1 MTAPQR
7 PTPRT
12 DALIAGIEG
21 ELGDGPPLISEAAI
35 DIAVRCRLIDFARS
49 LERSLSE
56 REEEC
61 EMLRGLLR
69 EAAKLLW
76 SHNGAG
82 QEKAWALS
90 EKIDAFSAAEAG
102 GARDRTTK

>member
-1 MTAPQR
+1 MSAPQR

-12 DALIAGIEG
+12 DGVDVGITG
-21 ELGDGPPLISEAAI
+21 LSVTADSYRRMRTHAK
-35 DIAVRCRLIDFARS
+35 D

-61 EMLRGLLR
+61 ERLRDALHGLLEQVDSLDDYTLTR
-69 EAAKLLW
+69 DVEMY
-76 SHNGAG
+76 
-82 QEKAWALS
+82 KAQACWDDAIRTA
-90 EKIDAFSAAEAG
+90 IDAFSAAEAG

>member
-12 DALIAGIEG
+12 DAALEKPTFEAYGRLG
-21 ELGDGPPLISEAAI
+21 E
-35 DIAVRCRLIDFARS
+35 FARS

-61 EMLRGLLR
+61 ERLRGLLR

-90 EKIDAFSAAEAG
+90 EKIDALSAAEAG
-102 GARDRTTK
+102 GDTSTRSKT

>member
-1 MTAPQR
+1 MTVPQR

-12 DALIAGIEG
+12 DAVAIGIATRASCSAIT
-21 ELGDGPPLISEAAI
+21 EL
-35 DIAVRCRLIDFARS
+35 ARS

-61 EMLRGLLR
+61 ERLRDALQGLLEQVDSLDDYTLTR
-69 EAAKLLW
+69 DVEMY
-76 SHNGAG
+76 
-82 QEKAWALS
+82 KAQACWDDAIRTA
-90 EKIDAFSAAEAG
+90 IDALSAAEAG